1 MNQPEPCGVLVVD
14 KPNGITSH
22 DVVNRVRRAY
32 QTRQVG
38 HTGTLDPMAT
48 GVMVL
53 CIGAATRLA
62 EYLTACN
69 KHYTA
74 EFTFGLQSDSYDT
87 MGTILE
93 TRDASHIT
101 AEDVEAALPQF
112 KGSILQVPPMVSA
125 VHHQGK
131 RLYQLAREGKTVERN
146 PRAVVVDEL
155 LLADF
160 EPGSAATARL
170 EITCSSGFYV
180 RVLADD
186 LGRSLR
192 VGAVM
197 SGLRRPW
204 VGHSRNDSFS
214 VDRSVPLDDI
224 STSTNCAQL
233 LDWLIPME
241 NAITDIPSYQVH
253 EQVHVDLV
261 CNGVAL
267 PAAHTV
273 KLNAST
279 KSTYQGTVMLFTPSG
294 RLLAMAREADGLFQP
309 FKVFKAQ

>member
-1 MNQPEPCGVLVVD
+1 MNQPDPCGVLVVD

-74 EFTFGLQSDSYDT
+74 EFTFGMQSDSYDT

-101 AEDVEAALPQF
+101 AWDVEAALPQF
-112 KGSILQVPPMVSA
+112 TGSILQVPPMVSA

-155 LLADF
+155 LLTDF
-160 EPGSAATARL
+160 EAGGAAKARL

-186 LGRSLR
+186 LGRSLG

-204 VGHSRNDSFS
+204 VGHSHNDSFS
-214 VDRSVPLDDI
+214 VDRAVPLDDI
-224 STSTNCAQL
+224 SNSTNCTQL
-233 LDWLIPME
+233 QKWLVPME
-241 NAITDIPSYQVH
+241 SAVTDIPSYKVQ
-253 EQVHVDLV
+253 EQVDVDLV
-261 CNGVAL
+261 SNGVAL
-267 PAAHTV
+267 PATHTV
-273 KLNAST
+273 KLNSST

-294 RLLAMAREADGLFQP
+294 RLLAMAKEAEGMFQP